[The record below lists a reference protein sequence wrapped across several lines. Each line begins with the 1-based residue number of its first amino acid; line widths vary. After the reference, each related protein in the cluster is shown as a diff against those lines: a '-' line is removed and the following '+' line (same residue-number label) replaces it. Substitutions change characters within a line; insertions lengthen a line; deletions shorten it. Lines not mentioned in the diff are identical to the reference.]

1 MGRRVFLSILGIAF
15 YGKCR
20 YTKDDFVGTETT
32 FVQQNLLE
40 YLQQKEGWGKQ
51 DQVLMFLTDLAKV
64 NNWNKDIRTRFSSR
78 DQRDVP
84 YIGLEKILLDMDM
97 SFQAVHIPEGKST
110 EEMWELFEV
119 IYSQLQ
125 EGDELYLDI
134 TNSFR
139 YLPMLLVVLVNYA
152 KMLKNVTVKAIFY
165 GNYDARD
172 KVSNV
177 APIMDFL
184 PLSVLQD
191 WTSATSDYLR
201 YGQVEKL
208 YDLSESSINPIL
220 KDPSTRTDDVKL
232 LRAFVDRLKD
242 LVGERITCRGL
253 SIIENKNVGLLEKAA
268 KDIQEVTIP
277 QLKPVFEKIK
287 ESLDIFGAKEDIL
300 NCIKAARW
308 CCDNKMYQQTT
319 TLLEEGLTTF
329 LCCHFKLDYK
339 EKNFRDLMVQC
350 LSAKTLPNVK
360 IIFNDSVLA
369 EELLADSVI
378 WDNKLFVK
386 SMQNIQQVR
395 NDYNHAGFN
404 KHPKKVKDIIDKV
417 ESLMD
422 DIESILSKI

>member
-64 NNWNKDIRTRFSSR
+64 NNWNKDIRTRFSSK

-208 YDLSESSINPIL
+208 YDFSESSINPIL

-300 NCIKAARW
+300 NCTKAARW

-319 TLLEEGLTTF
+319 TLLEEGLITF

-339 EKNFRDLMVQC
+339 EKNFRDLMGQC
-350 LSAKTLPNVK
+350 LSAKTRPNEK

-369 EELLADSVI
+369 EKLLDDSVI
-378 WDNKLFVK
+378 WENKQFVTSFQCIK
-386 SMQNIQQVR
+386 DLR

-404 KHPKKVKDIIDKV
+404 KDPKKVKYIIDNV
-417 ESLMD
+417 EKLMD
-422 DIESILSKI
+422 NIESILSKI

>member
-51 DQVLMFLTDLAKV
+51 DQVLMFLTDLAKE
-64 NNWNKDIRTRFSSR
+64 NNWNKDIRTRFSSK

-119 IYSQLQ
+119 IYFQLQ

-152 KMLKNVTVKAIFY
+152 KMLKNVTVKTIFY

-319 TLLEEGLTTF
+319 TLLEEGLITF

-339 EKNFRDLMVQC
+339 EKNFRDLMGQC
-350 LSAKTLPNVK
+350 LSAKTRPNEK

-404 KHPKKVKDIIDKV
+404 KHPKKVKDIIDNV

>member
-40 YLQQKEGWGKQ
+40 YLQRKEGWGKQ

-64 NNWNKDIRTRFSSR
+64 NNWNKDIRTRFSSK

-268 KDIQEVTIP
+268 KNIQEVTIP

-319 TLLEEGLTTF
+319 TLLEEGLITF

-339 EKNFRDLMVQC
+339 EKNFRDLMGQC
-350 LSAKTLPNVK
+350 LRAKTRPNEKTV
-360 IIFNDSVLA
+360 FNDPALA
-369 EELLADSVI
+369 EKLLADSVI
-378 WDNKLFVK
+378 WENKQFVTSFQSIGK
-386 SMQNIQQVR
+386 LR

-404 KHPKKVKDIIDKV
+404 KNPKEVKNIIDNV

>member
-1 MGRRVFLSILGIAF
+1 M
-15 YGKCR
+15 
-20 YTKDDFVGTETT
+20 
-32 FVQQNLLE
+32 
-40 YLQQKEGWGKQ
+40 
-51 DQVLMFLTDLAKV
+51 
-64 NNWNKDIRTRFSSR
+64 
-78 DQRDVP
+78 
-84 YIGLEKILLDMDM
+84 
-97 SFQAVHIPEGKST
+97 
-110 EEMWELFEV
+110 
-119 IYSQLQ
+119 
-125 EGDELYLDI
+125 DI

-268 KDIQEVTIP
+268 KDIQEVMIP

-319 TLLEEGLTTF
+319 TLLEEGLITF

-339 EKNFRDLMVQC
+339 EKNFRDLMGQC
-350 LSAKTLPNVK
+350 LRAKTRPNEKTV
-360 IIFNDSVLA
+360 FNEPALA
-369 EELLADSVI
+369 EKLLADSVI
-378 WDNKLFVK
+378 WENKQFVTSFQSIGK
-386 SMQNIQQVR
+386 LR

-404 KHPKKVKDIIDKV
+404 KNPKEVKNIIDNV

>member
-40 YLQQKEGWGKQ
+40 YLQRKEGWGKQ

-64 NNWNKDIRTRFSSR
+64 NNWNKDIRTRFSSK

-319 TLLEEGLTTF
+319 TLLEEGLITF

-339 EKNFRDLMVQC
+339 EKNFRDLMGQC
-350 LSAKTLPNVK
+350 LRAKIRPNEKTV
-360 IIFNDSVLA
+360 FNDPALA
-369 EELLADSVI
+369 EKLLADSVI
-378 WDNKLFVK
+378 WENKQFVTSFQSIGK
-386 SMQNIQQVR
+386 LR

-404 KHPKKVKDIIDKV
+404 KNPKEVKNIIDNV

>member
-51 DQVLMFLTDLAKV
+51 NQVLMFLTDLAKV

-208 YDLSESSINPIL
+208 YALSESSINPIL

-319 TLLEEGLTTF
+319 TLLEEGLITF

-339 EKNFRDLMVQC
+339 EKNFRDLMGQC
-350 LSAKTLPNVK
+350 LSAKTRPNEK

>member
-40 YLQQKEGWGKQ
+40 YLQRKEGWGKQ

-64 NNWNKDIRTRFSSR
+64 NNWNKDIRTRFSSK

-232 LRAFVDRLKD
+232 LRAFVKRLKD

-253 SIIENKNVGLLEKAA
+253 TIIENKNVGLLEKAS

-319 TLLEEGLTTF
+319 TLLEEGLITF

-339 EKNFRDLMVQC
+339 EENFRNLMGQC
-350 LSAKTLPNVK
+350 LRAKTRPNEKTV
-360 IIFNDSVLA
+360 FNDPALA
-369 EELLADSVI
+369 EKLLDDSVI
-378 WDNKLFVK
+378 WENKQFVTSFQSIGK
-386 SMQNIQQVR
+386 LR

-404 KHPKKVKDIIDKV
+404 KNPKEVKNIIDNV

>member
-40 YLQQKEGWGKQ
+40 YLQRKEGWGKQ

-64 NNWNKDIRTRFSSR
+64 NNWNKDIRTRFSSK

-268 KDIQEVTIP
+268 KDIQEVMIP

-319 TLLEEGLTTF
+319 TLLEEGLITF

-339 EKNFRDLMVQC
+339 EKNFRDLMGQC
-350 LSAKTLPNVK
+350 LRAKTRPNEKTV
-360 IIFNDSVLA
+360 FNDPALA
-369 EELLADSVI
+369 EKLLADSVI
-378 WDNKLFVK
+378 WENKQFVTSFQSIGK
-386 SMQNIQQVR
+386 LR

-404 KHPKKVKDIIDKV
+404 KNPKEVKNIIDNV

>member
-152 KMLKNVTVKAIFY
+152 KMLKNLTVKAIFY

-319 TLLEEGLTTF
+319 TLLEEGLITF

-339 EKNFRDLMVQC
+339 EEDFSNLMVQC
-350 LSAKTLPNVK
+350 LRAKTLRNEN

-404 KHPKKVKDIIDKV
+404 KHPKKVKDIIDNV

>member
-20 YTKDDFVGTETT
+20 YTKDGFVGTETT

-51 DQVLMFLTDLAKV
+51 DQVLMFLTDLAKE
-64 NNWNKDIRTRFSSR
+64 NNWNKDIRTRFSSK

-253 SIIENKNVGLLEKAA
+253 SIIENKNVGLLEKVA

-319 TLLEEGLTTF
+319 TLLEEGLITF

-339 EKNFRDLMVQC
+339 EKNFRDLMGQC
-350 LSAKTLPNVK
+350 LSAKTRPNEK

>member
-64 NNWNKDIRTRFSSR
+64 NNWNKDIRTRFSSK

-287 ESLDIFGAKEDIL
+287 ESLDIFCSKEDIL

-319 TLLEEGLTTF
+319 TLLEEGLITF

-339 EKNFRDLMVQC
+339 EKNFRNLMVQC
-350 LSAKTLPNVK
+350 LSAKTLPNEK

-369 EELLADSVI
+369 EELLADSAI

>member
-64 NNWNKDIRTRFSSR
+64 NNWNKDIRTRFSSK

-208 YDLSESSINPIL
+208 YDFSESSINPIL

-319 TLLEEGLTTF
+319 TLLEEGLITF

-339 EKNFRDLMVQC
+339 EKNFRNLMVQC
-350 LSAKTLPNVK
+350 LSAKTLPNEK

>member
-40 YLQQKEGWGKQ
+40 YLQQKESWGKQ

-64 NNWNKDIRTRFSSR
+64 NNWNKDIRTRFSSK

-97 SFQAVHIPEGKST
+97 SFKAVHIPEGKST

-152 KMLKNVTVKAIFY
+152 KMLKNVTVKDIFY

-208 YDLSESSINPIL
+208 YDLSESSINHIL
-220 KDPSTRTDDVKL
+220 KDPITRTDDVKL
-232 LRAFVDRLKD
+232 LRAFVKRLKD

-253 SIIENKNVGLLEKAA
+253 TIIENKNVGLLEKAS
-268 KDIQEVTIP
+268 KDIQEVMIP

-319 TLLEEGLTTF
+319 TLLEEGLITF

-339 EKNFRDLMVQC
+339 EKNFRDLMGQC
-350 LSAKTLPNVK
+350 LRAKTRPNEKTV
-360 IIFNDSVLA
+360 FNDPALA
-369 EELLADSVI
+369 EKLLADSVI
-378 WDNKLFVK
+378 WENKQFVTSFQCIK
-386 SMQNIQQVR
+386 DLR

-404 KHPKKVKDIIDKV
+404 KNPKEVKNIIDNV

>member
-40 YLQQKEGWGKQ
+40 YLQRKEGWGKQ

-64 NNWNKDIRTRFSSR
+64 NNWNKDIRTRFSSK

-319 TLLEEGLTTF
+319 TLLEEGLITF

-339 EKNFRDLMVQC
+339 EKNFRNLMVQC
-350 LSAKTLPNVK
+350 LSAKTLPNEK

-378 WDNKLFVK
+378 WENKLFVK

>member
-1 MGRRVFLSILGIAF
+1 M
-15 YGKCR
+15 
-20 YTKDDFVGTETT
+20 
-32 FVQQNLLE
+32 LL
-40 YLQQKEGWGKQ
+40 
-51 DQVLMFLTDLAKV
+51 
-64 NNWNKDIRTRFSSR
+64 RTRFSSR

-97 SFQAVHIPEGKST
+97 LFQAVHIPEGKST

-220 KDPSTRTDDVKL
+220 KNPSTRTDDVKL
-232 LRAFVDRLKD
+232 LRAFVNRLKD

-319 TLLEEGLTTF
+319 TLLEEGLITF

-339 EKNFRDLMVQC
+339 EENFRNLMGQC
-350 LSAKTLPNVK
+350 LRAKTRPNEKTV
-360 IIFNDSVLA
+360 FNDPALV
-369 EELLADSVI
+369 EKLLDDSVI
-378 WDNKLFVK
+378 WENKQFVTSFQCIK
-386 SMQNIQQVR
+386 DMR

-404 KHPKKVKDIIDKV
+404 KDPKGVENIIDNV

>member
-64 NNWNKDIRTRFSSR
+64 NNWNKDIRTRFSSK

-232 LRAFVDRLKD
+232 LRAFVKCLKD

-253 SIIENKNVGLLEKAA
+253 TIIENKNVGLLEKAS

-277 QLKPVFEKIK
+277 QLNPVFEKIK

-319 TLLEEGLTTF
+319 TLLEEGLITF

-339 EKNFRDLMVQC
+339 EEDFRDLMGQC
-350 LSAKTLPNVK
+350 LTAKTRPNKK

>member
-64 NNWNKDIRTRFSSR
+64 NNWNKDIRTRFSSK

-232 LRAFVDRLKD
+232 LRAFVKRLKD

-253 SIIENKNVGLLEKAA
+253 TIIENKNVGLLEKAA

-319 TLLEEGLTTF
+319 TLLEEGLITF

-339 EKNFRDLMVQC
+339 EKNFRDLMGQC
-350 LSAKTLPNVK
+350 LRAKTRPNEKTV
-360 IIFNDSVLA
+360 FNDPALA
-369 EELLADSVI
+369 EKLLADSVI
-378 WDNKLFVK
+378 WENKQFVTSFQSIGK
-386 SMQNIQQVR
+386 LR

-404 KHPKKVKDIIDKV
+404 KDPKKVKYIIDNV
-417 ESLMD
+417 EKLMD
-422 DIESILSKI
+422 NIESILSKI

>member
-40 YLQQKEGWGKQ
+40 YLQRKEGWGKQ

-64 NNWNKDIRTRFSSR
+64 NNWNKDIRTRFSSK

-319 TLLEEGLTTF
+319 TLLEEGLITF

-339 EKNFRDLMVQC
+339 EKNFRDLMGQC
-350 LSAKTLPNVK
+350 LRAKTRPNEKTV
-360 IIFNDSVLA
+360 FNDPALA
-369 EELLADSVI
+369 EKLLADSVI
-378 WDNKLFVK
+378 WENKQFVTSFQSIGK
-386 SMQNIQQVR
+386 LR

-404 KHPKKVKDIIDKV
+404 KNPKEVKNIIDNV

>member
-51 DQVLMFLTDLAKV
+51 DQVLMLLTDLAKV
-64 NNWNKDIRTRFSSR
+64 NNWNKDIRTRFSSK

-97 SFQAVHIPEGKST
+97 PFQAVHIPDGKST

-319 TLLEEGLTTF
+319 TLLEEGLITF

-339 EKNFRDLMVQC
+339 EKNFRNLMVQC
-350 LSAKTLPNVK
+350 LSAKTFPNEK

>member
-51 DQVLMFLTDLAKV
+51 NQVLMFLTDLAKV

-232 LRAFVDRLKD
+232 LRAFVKRLKD

-253 SIIENKNVGLLEKAA
+253 TIIENKNVGLLEKAA

-319 TLLEEGLTTF
+319 TLLEEGLITF

-339 EKNFRDLMVQC
+339 EKNFRDLMGQC
-350 LSAKTLPNVK
+350 LSAKTLPNEK

-404 KHPKKVKDIIDKV
+404 EHPQKVKDIIDKV

>member
-20 YTKDDFVGTETT
+20 YTKDDFIGTETT

-64 NNWNKDIRTRFSSR
+64 NNWNKDIKTRFSSK

-232 LRAFVDRLKD
+232 LRAFVNRLKD
-242 LVGERITCRGL
+242 LVGERITCREIGRAH
-253 SIIENKNVGLLEKAA
+253 V
-268 KDIQEVTIP
+268 
-277 QLKPVFEKIK
+277 
-287 ESLDIFGAKEDIL
+287 
-300 NCIKAARW
+300 
-308 CCDNKMYQQTT
+308 
-319 TLLEEGLTTF
+319 
-329 LCCHFKLDYK
+329 
-339 EKNFRDLMVQC
+339 
-350 LSAKTLPNVK
+350 
-360 IIFNDSVLA
+360 
-369 EELLADSVI
+369 
-378 WDNKLFVK
+378 
-386 SMQNIQQVR
+386 
-395 NDYNHAGFN
+395 
-404 KHPKKVKDIIDKV
+404 
-417 ESLMD
+417 
-422 DIESILSKI
+422 